1 MAQTQAVMALMGQFP
16 DQFKTKKVL
25 ERFLK
30 QMKVPQINELMIM
43 EPEDKMIDAS
53 QENIMMMGGEPA
65 KAYDE
70 QDHLA
75 HIQTHIDFYQD
86 PVFGGNNPLVM
97 PQLLQPM
104 VEHVQDHLGKWY
116 QHRMNEYVNGALKH
130 KHMDYDDDK
139 VTHGIDK
146 LYALAAQ
153 HVKQDSQLTFQY
165 VMPIFQQMMQQVQQ
179 LKQQAV
185 PPDPEAQALIQTS
198 MAETQ
203 RRAQRDKMDMTLSQA
218 KLQADQALQSAKLK
232 ADEDKFAAETEM
244 GVAMNTEDNLTK
256 ERIESA
262 KLSHDGDKLQ
272 HEQAKT
278 ALELQDRAQSY
289 LGGQNV

>member
-1 MAQTQAVMALMGQFP
+1 MQNNADLFNRKAVI
-16 DQFKTKKVL
+16 

-30 QMKVPQINELMIM
+30 QMKVPQINELMVM

-53 QENIMMMGGEPA
+53 QENILMMGGQPS

-75 HIQTHIDFYQD
+75 HIQSHLDFYQD
-86 PVFGGNNPLVM
+86 PVFGGSNPLVM

-104 VEHVQDHLGKWY
+104 VEHIQDHLGKWY
-116 QHRMNEYVNGALKH
+116 QARMNEYVNSALKH
-130 KHMDYDDDK
+130 QHFDYDNEK
-139 VTHGIDK
+139 VTKGMDK

-153 HVKQDSQLTFQY
+153 HVKQDSATTFQY
-165 VMPIFQQMMQQVQQ
+165 IMPIFQQMMQQVQQ
-179 LKQQAV
+179 LKQQAQ
-185 PPDPEAQALIQTS
+185 PQDPDAQALIQTS

-203 RRAQRDKMDMTLSQA
+203 RRAARDQMDTQLEKAKIESEDQREA
-218 KLQADQALQSAKLK
+218 ARLK
-232 ADEDKFAAETEM
+232 AEMDKFAADTQM
-244 GVAMNTEDNLTK
+244 GVAMNAEDNLTR

-262 KLSHDGDKLQ
+262 KISHNADKLRN
-272 HEQAKT
+272 EQVKT
-278 ALELQDRAQSY
+278 ALDLENKAQSY